1 VINNRFY
8 ELFIEPVLSFIMPA
22 LCVSCGESLPA
33 GRRIICES
41 CFSQLPA
48 LPQNY
53 ISVLMEEIDQP
64 FFSNLFIVYQFS
76 ESFQNLIHL
85 FKYQRYLTL
94 AKYFAQALND
104 RFDLADYDIITSVP
118 LNPVKEKERGY
129 NQSALIAEQLGHILN
144 IRSNNYLI
152 KRIKN
157 TVSQTK
163 LNKEERLKNVESA
176 FVAVKDLSNQKILL
190 IDDVITTGSTINA
203 CAHVLINNRAALVNA
218 AALATPMDYLQMELE
233 QQK

>member
-1 VINNRFY
+1 
-8 ELFIEPVLSFIMPA
+8 MPSA
-22 LCVSCGESLPA
+22 SL
-33 GRRIICES
+33 
-41 CFSQLPA
+41 
-48 LPQNY
+48 
-53 ISVLMEEIDQP
+53 
-64 FFSNLFIVYQFS
+64 
-76 ESFQNLIHL
+76 QNLIHL

-176 FVAVKDLSNQKILL
+176 FVAIKDLSNQKILL